1 MNLAILAVIWTV
13 AIYAFFVF
21 IYCYN
26 EMLAKKMES
35 KLILLLAVL
44 LMFAVLMDSTTL
56 LDPIMEMKKFLIPFL
71 LIWTGVFAALSATY
85 QKRFLVERRPS
96 LLFAGGFF
104 TIASFLMIVSLL
116 AGSTI

>member
-21 IYCYN
+21 IYCRD
-26 EMLAKKMES
+26 EMLAKKIEP

-44 LMFAVLMDSTTL
+44 LFFAVLMDSTTL
-56 LDPIMEMKKFLIPFL
+56 MDSITEEIKFLVPFL
-71 LIWTGVFAALSATY
+71 AIWIGAFAALAATY
-85 QKRFLVERRPS
+85 QKRFLVERKLS
-96 LLFAGGFF
+96 LLLAGGFF
-104 TIASFLMIVSLL
+104 SITSFLMIVSLL